1 MSDRYGAIKIAI
13 EGENAKKMYD
23 IIANSRICK
32 EFPDSLKLEYKEN
45 LLFIEE
51 HWWGYSPF
59 ADMVMPFLM
68 GDDYYYIQYMGHENS
83 WDTNDTEGKYFKVPH
98 MYMKSSYVIEGDYA
112 KRVYPILKDSY
123 FFKHQNTPQACD
135 EKASIEFSYENDILR
150 IEESYNYQPD
160 SSWVTELLRFE
171 IGDDAFYSITECGE
185 DGVASYYEINDKEGK
200 YFVHPSKTQSF

>member
-68 GDDYYYIQYMGHENS
+68 GDDYYYIQYMGHEES
-83 WDTNDTEGKYFKVPH
+83 WDTNDHEGKYFKIPNI
-98 MYMKSSYVIEGDYA
+98 YMKSSYVIEGDYA
-112 KRVYPILKDSY
+112 KKVYPILKDSY

-135 EKASIEFSYENDILR
+135 ENVSIELSYENDILR
-150 IEESYNYQPD
+150 IEEICNY
-160 SSWVTELLRFE
+160 SAASWITELLGFE
-171 IGDDAFYSITECGE
+171 IGCDSFYSMTEYGQ
-185 DGVASYYEINDKEGK
+185 DGVVSSYEVKDKEGK
-200 YFVHPSKTQSF
+200 YFVHPPKTQSF